1 MHTPDSRRR
10 RTLQW
15 LACTSLWPLAGMQ
28 AANSKAL
35 YGASTLSELERR
47 SGGRLGVCV
56 IDSGSGRSLAWRGD
70 ERFGMCSTFKLLLA
84 AIVLR
89 EADAGR
95 LSLDTVLPY
104 TQADM
109 VPYAPVTEQ
118 HLAAGGMSIGA
129 LTEATQ
135 TTSDNV
141 AANLL
146 IRQLGGPAQI
156 TATLRA
162 MGDSITRLD
171 RLEPE
176 MNLVPAGE
184 ERDTTSPC
192 AMADTVAD
200 ILAGDWLSASSRSQ
214 LRDWLIATRTGAR
227 RIRAGLPAGWTAG
240 DKTGTGIAP
249 SMANK
254 YNDVAVIWPA
264 GRKPVVVAAYFE
276 ASAHFENMRDEDEAV
291 LADVGRIA
299 AEWIESL
306 PAR

>member
-1 MHTPDSRRR
+1 MHTHDPRRR

-15 LACTSLWPLAGMQ
+15 LACTSLMPLAGLH

-35 YGASTLSELERR
+35 EGASALSGLERR
-47 SGGRLGVCV
+47 SGGRLGVCML
-56 IDSGSGRSLAWRGD
+56 DSGSDRRVDWRGE

-95 LSLDTVLPY
+95 LSLETVLPY

-109 VPYAPVTEQ
+109 VPYAPVTEK

-146 IRQLGGPAQI
+146 IRQLGGPEQI

-162 MGDSITRLD
+162 MGDRITRLD

-192 AMADTVAD
+192 AMARTVAD
-200 ILAGDWLSASSRSQ
+200 ILVGDWLSTASRSQ
-214 LRDWLIATRTGAR
+214 LRDWLIATRTGGK
-227 RIRAGLPAGWTAG
+227 RIRAGLPAGWIAG
-240 DKTGTGIAP
+240 DKTGTGISPA
-249 SMANK
+249 MANK
-254 YNDVAVIWPA
+254 YNDVAVIWPD
-264 GRKPVVVAAYFE
+264 GRKPVVIAAYYE
-276 ASAHFENMRDEDEAV
+276 ASGHFEKMRDQDQAV
-291 LADVGRIA
+291 LAEVGRIA
-299 AEWIESL
+299 AEWIQSL
-306 PAR
+306 PAS

>member
-1 MHTPDSRRR
+1 MHRSDSRRR
-10 RTLQW
+10 QTLKW
-15 LACTSLWPLAGMQ
+15 LACGGLWAFAGVR
-28 AANSKAL
+28 AANPET
-35 YGASTLSELERR
+35 STVESGLAELERR
-47 SGGRLGVCV
+47 NGGRLGVCV
-56 IDSGSGRSLAWRGD
+56 LDSDSGRRLAWRGD

-95 LSLDTVLPY
+95 LSLETVLPY

-109 VPYAPVTEQ
+109 VPYAPVTEK

-129 LTEATQ
+129 LAEATQ
-135 TTSDNV
+135 ITSDNV

-146 IRQLGGPAQI
+146 IRQLGGPEKV

-176 MNLVPAGE
+176 MNLVPVGE
-184 ERDTTSPC
+184 QRDTTSPC
-192 AMADTVAD
+192 AMARTVAD
-200 ILAGDWLSASSRSQ
+200 LHTGDWLSSASRAQ
-214 LRDWLIATRTGAR
+214 LKDWMMATRTGAR
-227 RIRAGLPAGWTAG
+227 RIRAGLPADWVAG

-249 SMANK
+249 SMASK

-264 GRKPVVVAAYFE
+264 GRKPVVVAAYYE
-276 ASAHFENMRDEDEAV
+276 ASAHFEKMRDEDEAV
-291 LADVGRIA
+291 LAEVGRIA
-299 AEWIESL
+299 AAWIESL